1 VTGVPQ
7 TLLTLCR
14 RRALTSERGQVHAAK
29 ALDTVEN
36 PYTGRCPMLRL
47 PVLPLFLSLIACS
60 NEPAAPAAPA
70 SSTPQF
76 SAGSGVTRTDL
87 GQATFDIKKVKRI
100 TDKWHVEL
108 KAKDGLDIAVR
119 TFTYDPGSFTG
130 WHQHPGP
137 VFIQVV
143 KGTVTFYEA
152 NDPSCTPIVVD
163 SGEAYLD
170 LGEDGHIGRNET
182 AQPAQDVTV
191 LFGPPDIAPGD
202 FRIEIDPPGNC
213 PF

>member
-1 VTGVPQ
+1 M
-7 TLLTLCR
+7 
-14 RRALTSERGQVHAAK
+14 A
-29 ALDTVEN
+29 
-36 PYTGRCPMLRL
+36 RL
-47 PVLPLFLSLIACS
+47 PVYLLFLPLIGCS
-60 NEPAAPAAPA
+60 SEPAAPAASVPF
-70 SSTPQF
+70 TPQ
-76 SAGSGVTRTDL
+76 STMGLGVTRTDL

-152 NDPSCTPIVVD
+152 DDPNCAPIVVD

-170 LGEDGHIGRNET
+170 LGEHGHIGRNET
-182 AQPAQDVTV
+182 DQPAQDVTV
-191 LFGPPDIAPGD
+191 LFGPPGIAPGD
-202 FRIEIDPPGNC
+202 FRIDMDAPGNC